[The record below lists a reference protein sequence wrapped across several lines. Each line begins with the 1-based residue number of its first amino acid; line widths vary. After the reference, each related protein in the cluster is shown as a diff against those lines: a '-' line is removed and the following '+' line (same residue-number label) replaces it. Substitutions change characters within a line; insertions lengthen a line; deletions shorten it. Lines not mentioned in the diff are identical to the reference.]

1 MFKQKVDPILSNFKP
16 ISLIELEQVKL
27 LDRFDTKFILSSE
40 KFLDILELLKDEYKV
55 LEISGVRCFSYASRY
70 FDDENFSFF
79 KDHHSG
85 KVNRYKIRMR
95 NYIESGKV
103 YLEIKERKK
112 GRTNKKRMEIDS
124 FRNELNE
131 QDRKFITE
139 TSGISKFLSAVL
151 DNSYTRIT
159 LMRKDE
165 GERLTFDFDLSYFH
179 DGKDYPYPGIVIAEL
194 KQEKVDRNSP
204 FYQLMK
210 RSLIRPLRISKYC
223 LGIISVYGEKGP
235 KFNRFKSKLLKINY
249 IRNHAA

>member
-1 MFKQKVDPILSNFKP
+1 MFKQEIDITLNAFES
-16 ISLIELEQVKL
+16 ISLVELDQVRL
-27 LDRFDTKFILSSE
+27 LDRYDTKFILSSK
-40 KFLDILELLKDEYKV
+40 KFPDILELLKDDYKV

-95 NYIESGKV
+95 NYIESGNV
-103 YLEIKERKK
+103 YLEVKERKK
-112 GRTNKKRMEIDS
+112 GKTSKKRMEVNS
-124 FRNELNE
+124 FGDELNG
-131 QDRKFITE
+131 QDRKFILE
-139 TSGISKFLSAVL
+139 TSGINEFLSAVL

-159 LMRKDE
+159 LMRKD
-165 GERLTFDFDLSYFH
+165 GSERLTFDFDLSYFH
-179 DGKDYPYPGIVIAEL
+179 NGKDHPYPGIVIAEL
-194 KQEKVDRNSP
+194 KQEKVNRNSP

-223 LGIISVYGEKGP
+223 LGIISVYGDMGP